1 MIKEPAQ
8 GTLGSSIQQIGTYHA
23 GGSWDNELMA
33 AFLGFLLSLQE
44 VLLLMNNAQVLG
56 EGGQEDSV

>member
-8 GTLGSSIQQIGTYHA
+8 GTLGSSIQQIDTYHA
-23 GGSWDNELMA
+23 GGSWDNELSA

-44 VLLLMNNAQVLG
+44 ALLLMNNAQVLG
-56 EGGQEDSV
+56 EAGQEDSV